1 MTDIVPTEGQGDPAL
16 FADKHHIRQDLRTLT
31 AALKAGW
38 NVPEDVRKDALA
50 IAADIMRTS
59 PVDRDRNAAI
69 RLLLQMH
76 KDDIEALTLLD
87 KITRLETG
95 GATERIELKP
105 VTFER
110 RD

>member
-1 MTDIVPTEGQGDPAL
+1 MSDIVPPEGQGDSAL

-38 NVPEDVRKDALA
+38 NVPEDVRRDALA